1 MFYKADC
8 IHFRG
13 DLPCTP
19 HKRHKVHCDGC
30 SYYEK
35 ITHKILI
42 IKLGAMGDV
51 IRTTPLVQKL
61 KAEYPGCKITW
72 LTLTPDILPKS
83 EVHEIL
89 GFELKNILYIQNTN
103 WDVAINLDK
112 DKEAGA
118 LLQTVTAKT
127 KHGFILKDGV
137 IQPYNKLAEHKFHTG
152 LFDDVS
158 QANTKSYPEEIFEI
172 CGYTY
177 NNEKYLLDNHEGK
190 GYDWEIDKS
199 KKTIGL
205 NTGCGDRW
213 VTRLWSTEKW
223 VELIK
228 LLQSKN
234 YNVIILGGKQEHERN
249 LELEEKT
256 GATYFGYFPLQQ
268 FINLVYQC
276 DLVVTQVT
284 MAMHITMG
292 LGKKMVL
299 MNNIFN
305 PYEFNVKG
313 DIGTIV
319 EPSKECKCFYLGT
332 CADGVSCMET
342 LEPTKV
348 FEAVNNIVESI

>member
-1 MFYKADC
+1 
-8 IHFRG
+8 
-13 DLPCTP
+13 
-19 HKRHKVHCDGC
+19 
-30 SYYEK
+30 
-35 ITHKILI
+35 
-42 IKLGAMGDV
+42 MGDV

-89 GFELKNILYIQNTN
+89 GFELKNILYIQNTE

-118 LLQTVTAKT
+118 ILQTVTAKT
-127 KHGFILKDGV
+127 KYGFILKDGV
-137 IQPYNKLAEHKFHTG
+137 IQPYNELAEHKFHTG

-177 NNEKYLLDNHEGK
+177 NNEKYLLDSHEDK
-190 GYDWEIDKS
+190 GYVWEIDKS

-213 VTRLWSTEKW
+213 VTRLWSTAKW

-228 LLQSKN
+228 SLQSKN

-305 PYEFNVKG
+305 PYEFNVK
-313 DIGTIV
+313 DDMGTIV
-319 EPSKECKCFYLGT
+319 QPSKECKCFYLGT
-332 CADGVSCMET
+332 CVDGVSCMET